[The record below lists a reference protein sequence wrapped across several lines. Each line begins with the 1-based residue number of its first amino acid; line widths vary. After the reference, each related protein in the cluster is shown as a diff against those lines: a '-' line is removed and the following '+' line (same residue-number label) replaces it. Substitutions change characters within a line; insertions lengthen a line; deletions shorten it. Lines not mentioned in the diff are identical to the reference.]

1 MFDRQSRILFQ
12 KLNIVI
18 EGLFC
23 VLEYDFS
30 TYFLSKFAE
39 KIIFDTHKRLP
50 EEYNFFVADL
60 RYIIIYKTVFSLLIR
75 LRRSCPFF
83 AGLSS
88 PRFFC

>member
-1 MFDRQSRILFQ
+1 MFDRQSGILFQ

-30 TYFLSKFAE
+30 AYFLPKFAE

-60 RYIIIYKTVFSLLIR
+60 R
-75 LRRSCPFF
+75 
-83 AGLSS
+83 
-88 PRFFC
+88 